1 MTIECSNQTCKHH
14 CTNSGESNDE
24 GPFCYEEKC
33 HFEPLVPAG
42 YTAEELDRDNPFNQW
57 MYEGAWK

>member
-1 MTIECSNQTCKHH
+1 MIECYRKECKHH

-24 GPFCYEEKC
+24 GPFCYEIDC